1 MEAMDRSAYKEN
13 KWKIEDLYQTEADFE
28 KELKEL
34 EKLVYK
40 YQDYR
45 NKILESSD
53 TLLEFLEFDTEFSKR
68 LEQLFIYA
76 HINNDSDTRDSHYQ
90 ELYGKVINLNAIYN
104 ELTSYVVPELLESDY
119 SLIEKYIEEKEKLKE
134 YERTLKKIFR
144 EKAHVLSKEEENII
158 SSYSKLFNMPDEIE
172 SILTDSDFTYDD
184 IVVNGKKITLTESN
198 YNNYIRHSDRSV
210 RKRAFLSLYKTYM
223 KFNNTLAAILKNEIE
238 LHNINAK
245 VRKYDSS
252 LEASL
257 YSDEIDSKVYH
268 NLIESVHKN
277 LKPLYDYF
285 DFKKDYLKLADFHI
299 YDTYTDLN
307 IKDDEKISFNE
318 AKDLVLTA
326 LKPLGKEY
334 IEDLSKSFTDGWIDS
349 INNKGKRGGAYCT
362 SCYNVHPYVLMSYEE
377 SLEDVS
383 TLAHELGHAMHYY
396 YSCKYQNYQDYAYSI
411 FVAEV
416 ASQVNEI
423 LLCRYL
429 LDNTTDKNV
438 KIKIIDNL
446 LGKFKSTI
454 FRQTM
459 FAEFELFMHE
469 YANAGNILT
478 KDVLNDKYY
487 ELNKLYYGNNVVVDE
502 EIKYEWSRI
511 PHFYYNF
518 YVYQY
523 ATGFAAAVKIAN
535 QIYAGDEQMKN
546 DYLEFLKLG
555 ATLNPIESLKV
566 SNIDITSE
574 EVIDDAIS
582 YMKELVEEIKKLS
595 K

>member
-1 MEAMDRSAYKEN
+1 MDRNAYKDN
-13 KWKIEDLYQTEADFE
+13 KWKIEDLYKSEEDFN
-28 KELKEL
+28 KELKKL
-34 EKLVYK
+34 ETKVQEYSNYK
-40 YQDYR
+40 G
-45 NKILESSD
+45 KILESSD
-53 TLLEFLEFDTEFSKR
+53 TLLAFLKFDTEFSKR

-90 ELYGKVINLNAIYN
+90 ELYGKVINLNALYN
-104 ELTSYVVPELLESDY
+104 ELTSYVVPELLVSDY
-119 SLIEKYIEEKEKLKE
+119 SLISKYLEENKELKE
-134 YERTLKKIFR
+134 YERNLKKIYR
-144 EKAHVLSKEEENII
+144 EKEHILSKEEENII
-158 SSYSKLFNMPDEIE
+158 SNYSKLFNMPEEIE
-172 SILTDSDFTYDD
+172 SVLTDSDFTFDD
-184 IVVNGKKITLTESN
+184 IVVNGQKVTLTESN
-198 YNNYIRHSDRSV
+198 YNNYIRHSEQSV
-210 RKRAFLSLYKTYM
+210 RKSAFLSLYKTY
-223 KFNNTLAAILKNEIE
+223 KKYNNTLAAILKSEIE

-245 VRKYDSS
+245 VRKYSS
-252 LEASL
+252 ALEASL
-257 YSDEIDSKVYH
+257 YANEIDSTVYY

-277 LKPLYDYF
+277 LQPLYDYF
-285 DFKKDYLKLADFHI
+285 AFKKNYLKLDEFHI

-307 IKDDEKISFNE
+307 IDDKEKISFNE
-318 AKDLVLTA
+318 AQRLILAA
-326 LKPLGKEY
+326 LKPLGKTY

-396 YSCKYQNYQDYAYSI
+396 YACKYQNYQDYAYSI

-429 LDNTTDKNV
+429 LDNTSDNKK

-469 YANAGNILT
+469 HASEGNILT

-487 ELNKLYYGNNVVVDE
+487 ELNKLYYGTDVIVDD

-511 PHFYYNF
+511 PHFYYNY

-535 QIYAGDEQMKN
+535 QIYAGNEQMKN

-566 SNIDITSE
+566 SNVDITSE

>member
-1 MEAMDRSAYKEN
+1 MDRNAYKDN
-13 KWKIEDLYQTEADFE
+13 KWKIEDLYKSEEDFN
-28 KELKEL
+28 KELKKL
-34 EKLVYK
+34 ETKVQEYSNYK
-40 YQDYR
+40 G
-45 NKILESSD
+45 KILESSD
-53 TLLEFLEFDTEFSKR
+53 TLLAFLKFDTEFSKR

-90 ELYGKVINLNAIYN
+90 ELYGKVINLNALYN
-104 ELTSYVVPELLESDY
+104 ELTSYVVPELLVSDY
-119 SLIEKYIEEKEKLKE
+119 SLISKYLEENKELKE
-134 YERTLKKIFR
+134 YERNLKKIYR
-144 EKAHVLSKEEENII
+144 EKEHILSKEEENII
-158 SSYSKLFNMPDEIE
+158 SNYSKLFNMPEEIE
-172 SILTDSDFTYDD
+172 SVLTDSDFTFDD
-184 IVVNGKKITLTESN
+184 IVVNGQKVTLTESN
-198 YNNYIRHSDRSV
+198 YNNYIRHSEQAV
-210 RKRAFLSLYKTYM
+210 RKSAFLSLYKTY
-223 KFNNTLAAILKNEIE
+223 KKYNNTLAAILKSEIE

-245 VRKYDSS
+245 VRKYSS
-252 LEASL
+252 ALEASL
-257 YSDEIDSKVYH
+257 YGNEIDSKVYY

-277 LKPLYDYF
+277 LQPLYDYF
-285 DFKKDYLKLADFHI
+285 AFKKNYLKLDEFHI

-307 IKDDEKISFNE
+307 IDDKEKISFNE
-318 AKDLVLTA
+318 AQRLILAA
-326 LKPLGKEY
+326 LKPLGKTY

-396 YSCKYQNYQDYAYSI
+396 YACKYQNYQDYAYSI

-429 LDNTTDKNV
+429 LDNTSDNKK

-469 YANAGNILT
+469 HASEGNILT

-487 ELNKLYYGNNVVVDE
+487 ELNKLYYGTDVIVDD

-511 PHFYYNF
+511 PHFYYNY

-535 QIYAGDEQMKN
+535 QIYAGNEQMKK

-555 ATLNPIESLKV
+555 ATLNPIESLRV
-566 SNIDITSE
+566 SNVDITSE

-582 YMKELVEEIKKLS
+582 YMKDLVEEIKKLS

>member
-1 MEAMDRSAYKEN
+1 MDRNAYKDN
-13 KWKIEDLYQTEADFE
+13 KWKIEDLYKSEEDFN
-28 KELKEL
+28 KELKKL
-34 EKLVYK
+34 ETKVQEYSNYK
-40 YQDYR
+40 G
-45 NKILESSD
+45 KILESSD
-53 TLLEFLEFDTEFSKR
+53 TLLAFLKFDTEFSKR

-90 ELYGKVINLNAIYN
+90 ELYGKVINLNALYN
-104 ELTSYVVPELLESDY
+104 ELTSYVVPELLVSDY
-119 SLIEKYIEEKEKLKE
+119 SLISKYLEENKELKE
-134 YERTLKKIFR
+134 YERNLKKIYR
-144 EKAHVLSKEEENII
+144 EKEHILSKEEENII
-158 SSYSKLFNMPDEIE
+158 SNYSKLFNMPEEIE
-172 SILTDSDFTYDD
+172 SVLTDSDFTFDD
-184 IVVNGKKITLTESN
+184 IVVNGQKVTLTESN
-198 YNNYIRHSDRSV
+198 YNNYIRHSEQAV
-210 RKRAFLSLYKTYM
+210 RKSAFLSLYKTY
-223 KFNNTLAAILKNEIE
+223 KKYNNTLAAILKSEIE

-245 VRKYDSS
+245 VRKYSS
-252 LEASL
+252 ALEASL
-257 YSDEIDSKVYH
+257 YGNEIDSKVYY

-277 LKPLYDYF
+277 LQPLYDYF
-285 DFKKDYLKLADFHI
+285 AFKKNYLKLDEFHI

-307 IKDDEKISFNE
+307 IDDKEKISFNE
-318 AKDLVLTA
+318 AQRLILAA
-326 LKPLGKEY
+326 LKPLGKTY

-396 YSCKYQNYQDYAYSI
+396 YACKYQNYQDYAYSI

-429 LDNTTDKNV
+429 LDNTSDNKK

-469 YANAGNILT
+469 HASEGNILT

-487 ELNKLYYGNNVVVDE
+487 ELNKLYYGTDVIVDD

-511 PHFYYNF
+511 PHFYYNY

-535 QIYAGDEQMKN
+535 QIYAGNEQMKN

-555 ATLNPIESLKV
+555 ATLNPIESLRV
-566 SNIDITSE
+566 SNVDITSE

-582 YMKELVEEIKKLS
+582 YMKDLVEEIKKLS

>member
-1 MEAMDRSAYKEN
+1 MDRNAYKDN
-13 KWKIEDLYQTEADFE
+13 KWKIEDLYKSEEDFN
-28 KELKEL
+28 KELKKL
-34 EKLVYK
+34 ETKVQEYSNYK
-40 YQDYR
+40 G
-45 NKILESSD
+45 KILESSD
-53 TLLEFLEFDTEFSKR
+53 TLLAFLKFDTEFSKR

-90 ELYGKVINLNAIYN
+90 ELYGKVINLNALYN
-104 ELTSYVVPELLESDY
+104 ELTSYVVPELLVSDY
-119 SLIEKYIEEKEKLKE
+119 SLISKYLEENKELKE
-134 YERTLKKIFR
+134 YERNLKKIYR
-144 EKAHVLSKEEENII
+144 EKEHILSKEEENII
-158 SSYSKLFNMPDEIE
+158 SNYSKLFNMPEEIE
-172 SILTDSDFTYDD
+172 SVLTDSDFTFDD
-184 IVVNGKKITLTESN
+184 IVVNGQKVTLTESN
-198 YNNYIRHSDRSV
+198 YNNYIRHSEQAV
-210 RKRAFLSLYKTYM
+210 RKSAFLSLYKTY
-223 KFNNTLAAILKNEIE
+223 KKYNNTLAAILKSEIE

-245 VRKYDSS
+245 VRKYSS
-252 LEASL
+252 ALEASL
-257 YSDEIDSKVYH
+257 YGNEIDSKVYY

-277 LKPLYDYF
+277 LQPLYDYF
-285 DFKKDYLKLADFHI
+285 TFKKNYLKLDEFHI

-307 IKDDEKISFNE
+307 IDDKEKISFNE
-318 AKDLVLTA
+318 AQRLILAA
-326 LKPLGKEY
+326 LKPLGKTY

-396 YSCKYQNYQDYAYSI
+396 YACKYQNYQDYAYSI

-429 LDNTTDKNV
+429 LDNTSDNKK

-469 YANAGNILT
+469 HASEGNILT

-487 ELNKLYYGNNVVVDE
+487 ELNKLYYGTDVIVDD

-511 PHFYYNF
+511 PHFYYNY

-535 QIYAGDEQMKN
+535 QIYAGNEQMKN

-555 ATLNPIESLKV
+555 ATLNPIESLRV
-566 SNIDITSE
+566 SNVDITSE

-582 YMKELVEEIKKLS
+582 YMKDLVEEIKKLS

>member
-1 MEAMDRSAYKEN
+1 MDRNAYKDN
-13 KWKIEDLYQTEADFE
+13 KWKIEDLYKSEEDFN
-28 KELKEL
+28 KELKKL
-34 EKLVYK
+34 ETKVQEYSNYK
-40 YQDYR
+40 G
-45 NKILESSD
+45 KILESSD
-53 TLLEFLEFDTEFSKR
+53 TLLAFLKFDTEFSKR

-90 ELYGKVINLNAIYN
+90 ELYGKVINLNALYN
-104 ELTSYVVPELLESDY
+104 ELTSYVVPELLVSDY
-119 SLIEKYIEEKEKLKE
+119 SLISKYLEENKELKE
-134 YERTLKKIFR
+134 YERNLKKIYR
-144 EKAHVLSKEEENII
+144 EKEHILSKEEENII
-158 SSYSKLFNMPDEIE
+158 SNYSKLFNMPEEIE
-172 SILTDSDFTYDD
+172 SVLTDSDFTFDD
-184 IVVNGKKITLTESN
+184 IVVNGQKVTLTESN
-198 YNNYIRHSDRSV
+198 YNNYIRHSEQSV
-210 RKRAFLSLYKTYM
+210 RKSAFLSLYKTY
-223 KFNNTLAAILKNEIE
+223 KKYNNTLAAILKSEIE

-245 VRKYDSS
+245 VRKYSS
-252 LEASL
+252 ALEASL
-257 YSDEIDSKVYH
+257 YGNEIDSKVYY

-277 LKPLYDYF
+277 LQPLYDYF
-285 DFKKDYLKLADFHI
+285 TFKKNYLKLDEFHI

-307 IKDDEKISFNE
+307 IDDKEKISFNE
-318 AKDLVLTA
+318 AQRLILAA
-326 LKPLGKEY
+326 LKPLGKTY
-334 IEDLSKSFTDGWIDS
+334 IEDLSKSFTGGWIDS

-396 YSCKYQNYQDYAYSI
+396 YACKYQNYQDYAYSI

-429 LDNTTDKNV
+429 LDNTSDNKK

-469 YANAGNILT
+469 HASEGNILT

-487 ELNKLYYGNNVVVDE
+487 ELNKLYYGTDVIVDD

-511 PHFYYNF
+511 PHFYYNY

-535 QIYAGDEQMKN
+535 QIYAGNEQMKN

-566 SNIDITSE
+566 SNVDITSE